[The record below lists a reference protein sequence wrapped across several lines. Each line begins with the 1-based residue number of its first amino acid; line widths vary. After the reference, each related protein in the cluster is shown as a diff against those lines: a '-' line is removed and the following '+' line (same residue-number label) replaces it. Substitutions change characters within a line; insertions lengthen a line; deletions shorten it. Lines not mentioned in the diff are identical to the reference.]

1 MENLIFIKMI
11 QKILLEKAK
20 IMAAKENIP
29 LDDMIEILDF
39 PFKFLRDK
47 MTESN
52 KKDIS
57 TIKNIKIGKFGTFFV
72 PKTVLTSLERKNSN
86 ETDLQE

>member
-1 MENLIFIKMI
+1 
-11 QKILLEKAK
+11 
-20 IMAAKENIP
+20 
-29 LDDMIEILDF
+29 
-39 PFKFLRDK
+39 

-86 ETDLQE
+86 ETDLQEY

>member
-1 MENLIFIKMI
+1 M
-11 QKILLEKAK
+11 ILLVKDK

-57 TIKNIKIGKFGTFFV
+57 TIKNIKIGNK
-72 PKTVLTSLERKNSN
+72 
-86 ETDLQE
+86 

>member
-1 MENLIFIKMI
+1 
-11 QKILLEKAK
+11 
-20 IMAAKENIP
+20 MAAKENIP

-86 ETDLQE
+86 ETDLQEY